1 LVQIEGVDTKENARA
16 YLGKVSVF
24 VGEDDLSCLSGLSGH
39 LGVGKQERKVV
50 SDEEESFV
58 GKPSGPVFMTRC
70 NGT

>member
-16 YLGKVSVF
+16 YLGKVSVS
-24 VGEDDLSCLSGLSGH
+24 VGEEGLSGLSGH

-70 NGT
+70 HGT